1 MIGGDFILKQLHF
14 DNFEELACDIFEQ
27 FENINEEYKC
37 VSVIAKYNEAKE
49 IIKELLHIGCKIV
62 SVALHTYMYEYY
74 DNEYIISISNV
85 DVKKGIWCEK
95 FKREK
100 GYFHDESDISYIL
113 DNCSSKVIRYC
124 QSDLKYEVSIEN
136 DDYEDEVEDKD
147 DIHGFT
153 LSNTDDNGYRSFS
166 YYTTNSLTEEDIQS
180 MIEKMGF
187 SFSK

>member
-1 MIGGDFILKQLHF
+1 M
-14 DNFEELACDIFEQ
+14 
-27 FENINEEYKC
+27 
-37 VSVIAKYNEAKE
+37 
-49 IIKELLHIGCKIV
+49 
-62 SVALHTYMYEYY
+62 
-74 DNEYIISISNV
+74 
-85 DVKKGIWCEK
+85 
-95 FKREK
+95 
-100 GYFHDESDISYIL
+100 
-113 DNCSSKVIRYC
+113 
-124 QSDLKYEVSIEN
+124 KYEVSIEN